1 MLAAPAHLSRDG
13 KGAKLAKRRESGVF
27 LSMMFSMWT

>member
-13 KGAKLAKRRESGVF
+13 KGAKLAKPRESA
-27 LSMMFSMWT
+27 LFSFQ